1 LFQWLPVYDV
11 NEAVSNTEALLNLLW
26 VTVCAGALGLHFWRN
41 YFREGTQTRAVHL
54 RRTLSVLVASVALF
68 PCISASDDRVRLG
81 DMDSPPAQET
91 AFNRAHV
98 NGFLLPILEDPE
110 HGQTV
115 APFFFAA
122 MASSIVTVSV
132 ESPVLV
138 KGVSFATLGRAPPVS
153 FA

>member
-1 LFQWLPVYDV
+1 VTK
-11 NEAVSNTEALLNLLW
+11 TEALLNLLW
-26 VTVCAGALGLHFWRN
+26 VMVCVGALGMHFWRN
-41 YFREGTQTRAVHL
+41 YFRESAQTHAAGL
-54 RRTLSVLVASVALF
+54 RRTLSVLLAAVALF

-81 DMDSPPAQET
+81 DMNSPPAQET

-115 APFFFAA
+115 APVVFSI
-122 MASSIVTVSV
+122 MAISFVMVPF
-132 ESPVLV
+132 ESLSLV
-138 KGVSFATLGRAPPVS
+138 KGFTFGTLGRAPPAS